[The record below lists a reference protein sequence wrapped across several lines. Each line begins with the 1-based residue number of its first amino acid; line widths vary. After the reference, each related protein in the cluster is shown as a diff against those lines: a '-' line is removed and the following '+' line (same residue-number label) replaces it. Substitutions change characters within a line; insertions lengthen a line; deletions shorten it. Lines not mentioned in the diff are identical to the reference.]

1 MTITRSSSIYASR
14 IPHCDCPQCS
24 DDGELEWMSR
34 EEVARLRAEIARSP
48 DFIRDLVLNDDE
60 CIAVSG
66 ALVAG
71 DHAALART
79 IRAALERALDA
90 EIERYRF
97 MCGHDRDGALEAV
110 HMTFCAGGAA

>member
-1 MTITRSSSIYASR
+1 M
-14 IPHCDCPQCS
+14 CNCPRCA
-24 DDGELEWMSR
+24 DGEWEWMPR
-34 EEVARLRAEIARSP
+34 EEAERLRAEIARSP

-79 IRAALERALDA
+79 IRAALERALD
-90 EIERYRF
+90 EEVERHMLTR
-97 MCGHDRDGALEAV
+97 GLDQDEALESV
-110 HMTFCAGGAA
+110 HRLYVLGAA

>member
-1 MTITRSSSIYASR
+1 MNIYASR

-34 EEVARLRAEIARSP
+34 EEAERLRAEIARSP
-48 DFIRDLVLNDDE
+48 DFIRDLALNDDE
-60 CIAVSG
+60 CVAVSG

-79 IRAALERALDA
+79 IRTALDRSLDE

-97 MCGHDRDGALEAV
+97 TSGHDQDGALESV
-110 HMTFCAGGAA
+110 HRLYVGGAV

>member
-1 MTITRSSSIYASR
+1 MTITRGLSVYASR

-34 EEVARLRAEIARSP
+34 EEAERLRAEIARSP
-48 DFIRDLVLNDDE
+48 DFIRDLVMSEAE
-60 CIAVSG
+60 CTAVSA

-71 DHAALART
+71 DHGALART
-79 IRAALERALDA
+79 LRAALERALDE

-97 MCGHDRDGALEAV
+97 TRGFDRDGALEAV
-110 HMTFCAGGAA
+110 HRVYAGGAA

>member
-1 MTITRSSSIYASR
+1 MTCEHLR
-14 IPHCDCPQCS
+14 IEDSLLRLPAVHAVDEP
-24 DDGELEWMSR
+24 EMPR
-34 EEVARLRAEIARSP
+34 EEAERLRAEIARSP

-79 IRAALERALDA
+79 IRAALERSLDE

-97 MCGHDRDGALEAV
+97 TCGHDQDGALESV
-110 HMTFCAGGAA
+110 HRLYAGGDA